1 MAFLGQR
8 GVKGVRTLLLMAL
21 AQRWLWY
28 VFVQFV
34 NTFESIQ
41 SIGASCYSS
50 WYKNSCVCQGQWK
63 PFLPISPKTLLQWD
77 NVNGDR
83 DSFDDDWHGRG
94 LFEQI
99 RRVAGGEEAI
109 IDSHYSIKA
118 SPEEKAANMARYLM
132 TCQGHP
138 MDYKK
143 VDYRIPIPNSEQ
155 MRLFSWDE
163 VREFNQSAYKR
174 TLYLRENWP
183 PDQWISWVGHSAN
196 PRNGYD
202 PFKLNCQL
210 NFHSR

>member
-1 MAFLGQR
+1 M
-8 GVKGVRTLLLMAL
+8 
-21 AQRWLWY
+21 
-28 VFVQFV
+28 
-34 NTFESIQ
+34 
-41 SIGASCYSS
+41 
-50 WYKNSCVCQGQWK
+50 
-63 PFLPISPKTLLQWD
+63 
-77 NVNGDR
+77 NGDR

-174 TLYLRENWP
+174 TY
-183 PDQWISWVGHSAN
+183 ISEKTDLLT
-196 PRNGYD
+196 NGY
-202 PFKLNCQL
+202 PEWVTQRIQEMGMIL
-210 NFHSR
+210 SS